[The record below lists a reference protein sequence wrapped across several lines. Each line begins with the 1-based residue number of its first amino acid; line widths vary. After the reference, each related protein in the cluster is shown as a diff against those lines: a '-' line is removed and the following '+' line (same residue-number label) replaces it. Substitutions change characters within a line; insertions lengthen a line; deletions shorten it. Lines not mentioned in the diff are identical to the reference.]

1 MATRAMYVA
10 FAVIAAML
18 VLVGTGCERQPEG
31 TQVLGQPS
39 DLVDETYDTGP
50 LPAPGEE
57 GPQVELT
64 ITSGAFA
71 DGDVIPARY
80 TPDGEN
86 ISPPLAFSAV
96 PEGTVELALIV
107 HDPDAPREGGWTHW
121 VVYGMSPDIGGLP
134 EALPAEGLP
143 DGPTVVQ
150 GTNTG
155 GEIGYMGP
163 APPPGQ
169 AHRYQFRLYALS
181 ERTGLEQGATH
192 DELQAAMLGRIID
205 EAMLEGL
212 YRRD

>member
-1 MATRAMYVA
+1 M
-10 FAVIAAML
+10 
-18 VLVGTGCERQPEG
+18 
-31 TQVLGQPS
+31 
-39 DLVDETYDTGP
+39 
-50 LPAPGEE
+50 
-57 GPQVELT
+57 ELT

-181 ERTGLEQGATH
+181 ERTGREQGATH